1 MTEDQLERLDEVR
14 AELAD
19 EVVGKYGHVRPQD
32 AIEYLLDRHT
42 EDPADGAAAAE
53 GAAGTGATVTT
64 GGTTDVALEPGDAGG
79 ALDGGASTGDDVDGA
94 GGTGDDPDDPDDAEL
109 DDADDAEPDDEGT
122 DDADVAGGA
131 GGGSGGML
139 DAMMNLLS
147 AHEDKWRE
155 AGGGD
160 SRYEVDLPD
169 GTTEPA
175 RTQDDVRALLF
186 KHYR

>member
-1 MTEDQLERLDEVR
+1 MPEIRVTEDQLERLDEVR

-32 AIEYLLDRHT
+32 AIEYLLDCHT

-94 GGTGDDPDDPDDAEL
+94 GGTGDDA
-109 DDADDAEPDDEGT
+109 DDADDAGT

-147 AHEDKWRE
+147 AHDDKWRE